1 MYRIPLTFSCCFLL
15 NLLQPL
21 FAQSQ
26 PAAAVETY
34 TLEQL
39 IDIAQDQSP
48 AALQAETTKENRFWQ
63 YNTHLSN
70 YKPQLVLSSRNEF
83 NREVASI
90 RQNDGTYAFPKVNQ
104 NYSSVAL
111 SLEQHI
117 GPTGSRI
124 YLRSSLNR
132 FDNFFN
138 NNTLYSGNP
147 AYIGFSQPLF
157 FFNGLKWDSKINPL
171 LFEESKRQYIERM
184 EQISVHVTNLFFQ
197 LLLAQASVDIATT
210 NLDNSDIF
218 YERAKKRKSRG
229 EEVKEGELLQ
239 LEVSFLK
246 ARQQLAKAELNLQ
259 SSMLSLKSYIGLND
273 SETIKLLPP
282 EYIPDFNVDIEIAL
296 EQATK
301 NRAAT
306 ISFKR
311 QKLQAER
318 GIAWAKGSTG
328 LNASI
333 NANFGLSNNAEDF
346 VDIYQR
352 PDDQQAIILNMSFPL
367 MDWGRQ
373 EARIKTAEANREL
386 TDYTVAQSKINF
398 EQQIITHVR
407 SFNMLRMN
415 IAIAEKN
422 DEIAQKS
429 FDNSKK
435 QFVNH
440 EISVTDFNIAMQ
452 EKDEAKKNYIAA
464 LRDFWRAYYQL
475 RELTLYDFENDFP
488 INIL

>member
-1 MYRIPLTFSCCFLL
+1 MCRIIVLLISCSFC
-15 NLLQPL
+15 NLIPIH
-21 FAQSQ
+21 AQYK
-26 PAAAVETY
+26 PAVGIESF

-39 IDIAQDQSP
+39 INIAKTGSP
-48 AALQAETTKENRFWQ
+48 AALQAETTKENRYWQ

-83 NREVASI
+83 NREVTSI

-104 NYSSVAL
+104 NYGSLSL
-111 SLEQHI
+111 SLEQRI

-124 YLRSSLNR
+124 YLRSSLQR

-184 EQISVHVTNLFFQ
+184 ERISVHVTNLFFR
-197 LLLAQASVDIATT
+197 LLLAQASMDIAKT
-210 NLDNSDIF
+210 NLNNSNIF
-218 YERAKKRKSRG
+218 YERAKERKSKG

-246 ARQQLAKAELNLQ
+246 AKQQLAKAELNLQ

-273 SETIKLLPP
+273 SDTITLLPP
-282 EYIPDFNVDIEIAL
+282 EYIPDFNVDIEVAL

-301 NRAAT
+301 NRSAT
-306 ISFKR
+306 VSFKR

-318 GIAWAKGSTG
+318 GVAWAKGSTG

-333 NANFGLSNNAEDF
+333 NANFGLTNNAEDF
-346 VDIYQR
+346 ADIYQR
-352 PDDQQAIILNMSFPL
+352 PDDQQAVVLNMSFPL

-373 EARIKTAEANREL
+373 EARIKTAEANRAL

-429 FDNSKK
+429 FENSKK
-435 QFVNH
+435 RFEDH

-452 EKDEAKKNYIAA
+452 EKDEAKKSYIAA
-464 LRDFWRAYYQL
+464 LRDFWRAYYEL
-475 RELTLYDFENDFP
+475 RQLTLYDFENQYS
-488 INIL
+488 ITAL